1 MESGQFGMQTDQ
13 NQMSSICFPTGKAH
27 ADNCSCTQAVSESAG
42 KTSSVET
49 DVKAMAL
56 PDGRCKLCPH
66 LGAPGQLQALQ
77 KPALWPREQ
86 AAPRLCPLQI
96 SWT

>member
-42 KTSSVET
+42 KMSSVET
-49 DVKAMAL
+49 DVIATAL

-66 LGAPGQLQALQ
+66 LGVPGQLQALQ
-77 KPALWPREQ
+77 KPAP
-86 AAPRLCPLQI
+86 
-96 SWT
+96 